1 MATPTQNRRTI
12 PKTTTESQRLDDSKY
27 IEAAE
32 LIHALHSP
40 LRLKIVHLLAEQD
53 LCVHEIVQILG
64 ANQPLV
70 SQHLKVL
77 KDAGV
82 VGAERQG
89 REQLYTLTCPSS
101 LKIMRTALNASCDDR

>member
-1 MATPTQNRRTI
+1 M
-12 PKTTTESQRLDDSKY
+12 Y
-27 IEAAE
+27 IQAAE

-53 LCVHEIVQILG
+53 MCVHEIVEILG

-82 VGAERQG
+82 VDAERQG
-89 REQLYTLTCPSS
+89 REQLYTLTCPAS
-101 LKIMRTALNASCDDR
+101 LKIMRTALSATCSDR

>member
-12 PKTTTESQRLDDSKY
+12 TNTSEHRLDDTKY
-27 IEAAE
+27 IQAAE

-82 VGAERQG
+82 VDAERQG
-89 REQLYTLTCPSS
+89 REQLYTLTCPAS
-101 LKIMRTALNASCDDR
+101 LKIMRTALSASGEET